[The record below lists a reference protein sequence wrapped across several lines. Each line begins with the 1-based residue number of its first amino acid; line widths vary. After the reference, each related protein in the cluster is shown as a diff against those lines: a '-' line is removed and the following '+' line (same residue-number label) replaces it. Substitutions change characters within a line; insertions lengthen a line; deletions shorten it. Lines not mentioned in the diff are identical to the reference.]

1 MDFSLKAKTVADMN
15 GSKVLEDS
23 LMQISDSFTVK
34 VATADDL
41 KKFKMRE
48 LTYDELLNFVRGR
61 QWSSPLPTVIKFYYI
76 DYSDGGLM
84 CVDSQPDLREAIR
97 YYACERSSSSMQ
109 LFLASSHKEAK

>member
-15 GSKVLEDS
+15 GNEVVEDS

-34 VATADDL
+34 VTTADDA

-48 LTYDELLNFVRGR
+48 LTYDELLDFVRGR
-61 QWSSPLPTVIKFYYI
+61 QWSSPLPLVIKFYYI

-84 CVDSQPDLREAIR
+84 CVDTHEDLREAIR
-97 YYACERSSSSMQ
+97 YYACELSSNSMQ
-109 LFLASSHKEAK
+109 LFLASSHKEAM